1 MSTKLL
7 NQRIAVL
14 VTDGVEQS
22 ELEEP
27 LKALRDEGA
36 DARIVSLKPGTI
48 QAMEHADKGDRFP
61 VDKTLDEVKADDFE
75 ALLIPGGLLNPDTLR
90 STRAAVDFVRD
101 FSEADKPIA
110 AICHGPWLLV
120 EADIVE
126 NKRLTSW
133 PAIQT
138 DIRNAGGNWIDEP
151 VVVDGRLVTSRKP
164 DDIPFFN
171 EKMIET
177 FAKNGA

>member
-7 NQRIAVL
+7 NQRVAVL

-22 ELEEP
+22 ELEGP
-27 LKALRDEGA
+27 VKALRDAGA
-36 DARIVSLKPGTI
+36 DARIVSLESGTI

-61 VDKTLDEVKADDFE
+61 VDETLDQASVDDFQ
-75 ALLIPGGLLNPDTLR
+75 ALLIPGGLFNPDTLR
-90 STRAAVDFVRD
+90 STKAAVDFVRD
-101 FSEADKPIA
+101 FSKAGKPIA

-120 EADIVE
+120 EAGIVADR
-126 NKRLTSW
+126 RLTSW

-138 DIRNAGGNWIDEP
+138 DVRNAGGNWVDEP
-151 VVVDGRLVTSRKP
+151 VVVDDRLVTSRKP